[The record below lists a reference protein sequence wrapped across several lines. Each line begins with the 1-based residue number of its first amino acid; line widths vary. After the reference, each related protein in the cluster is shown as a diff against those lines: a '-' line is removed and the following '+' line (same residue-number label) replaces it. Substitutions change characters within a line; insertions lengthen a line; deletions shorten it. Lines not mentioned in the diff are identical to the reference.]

1 MKEKTIAAVPG
12 SPETGRGLL
21 YLVGTPIGNLEDI
34 TLRAVRILRE
44 TDLIACEDTRQTQKL
59 LTHFGI
65 KTRTVSYHEHNEL
78 IRAPELVLRMEEGG
92 RVALVS
98 DAGIP
103 GISDPG
109 YRLVQLCLRHRIP
122 VVPIPGPSAVV
133 AALAVSGL
141 PTHAFQFV
149 GFLPPKP
156 TARRK
161 FLVSMAGARCTT
173 IAFESPRRVIAA
185 LEDIRTVLGD
195 RPMVV
200 ARELTKLHE
209 EFVRGS
215 CSEVIRT
222 LGGRPSVAGEITLLI
237 GAAPEPMVGATDQPV
252 LEQSVKQRVGQLMR
266 DQKLSRMDA
275 LKAIARERGISK
287 NQAYREYEAGTRSG
301 GKRVDEGH

>member
-1 MKEKTIAAVPG
+1 
-12 SPETGRGLL
+12 
-21 YLVGTPIGNLEDI
+21 
-34 TLRAVRILRE
+34 
-44 TDLIACEDTRQTQKL
+44 
-59 LTHFGI
+59 
-65 KTRTVSYHEHNEL
+65 
-78 IRAPELVLRMEEGG
+78 
-92 RVALVS
+92 
-98 DAGIP
+98 
-103 GISDPG
+103 
-109 YRLVQLCLRHRIP
+109 
-122 VVPIPGPSAVV
+122 
-133 AALAVSGL
+133 
-141 PTHAFQFV
+141 
-149 GFLPPKP
+149 
-156 TARRK
+156 
-161 FLVSMAGARCTT
+161 MAGARCTT